1 MQQDKLYDE
10 CMDEFYGE
18 FEQSEAHF
26 TDIMECCSRED
37 IDVETIPDCSNREDF
52 LELASLQ
59 RTVNNFERGEYG
71 N

>member
-10 CMDEFYGE
+10 YVDEFYGK

-26 TDIMECCSRED
+26 TDIMECSNREE
-37 IDVETIPDCSNREDF
+37 IDVEQIPDCDGREDF

-59 RTVNNFERGEYG
+59 RTADNFEREEYG